1 MRKRSIF
8 AWMKCGLTNGRVV
21 YGFMRP
27 YIVQE
32 RTAGNYAS
40 TSNTRSDESRGK
52 EITTDDSTS
61 TTEKPPIESEVQE
74 V

>member
-1 MRKRSIF
+1 
-8 AWMKCGLTNGRVV
+8 
-21 YGFMRP
+21 MRP

-52 EITTDDSTS
+52 EISTDDSTS